1 MRTSKFPDDTIA
13 TIEDFRACNWMAAVI
28 DENLSCMSAQ
38 LSSLAKIALDE
49 GLLSKAKILW
59 LLADASSMLLNPESI
74 NTPFRPMM
82 EMGDRRTAVPDDFA
96 PSDVELF
103 SEIYKEI
110 ELPRLRARI
119 ADLVWLLGRPKNP
132 VHANAA
138 IDAYIATAPE
148 VDDWYTGGREA
159 WTRAVSLAKALKT
172 GAGDRLALIEST
184 LISAFRSAPSNDGY
198 FSLHLA
204 QLLYNYGLARAD
216 YEVITNTL
224 RAIGISAESTGNF
237 QSARDHF
244 EATSKWLQRYGS
256 KSEGLKL
263 ITQVAECWVSEAKAR
278 ISGASPSYV
287 VAASFYENAIQTY
300 RTLPRKE
307 RERLG
312 VDARISE
319 LHTLLTDSG
328 NRSLGEMSQI
338 STPSIDIS
346 ELVDAACKM
355 VRGKPAPDALLAF
368 SELYLGPRVDKLRD
382 AAIISMRE
390 HPLSA
395 LFSSTHVSK
404 DGRVIAKSPGVG
416 LDGST
421 SEDSEAAIWSQSV
434 KNYLLEI
441 SLVVQGQIWPAYE
454 VLAAEHRLT
463 EADFMSMLVRS
474 PIVPKGRERLFA
486 KGLFAGY
493 DRDFTSAI
501 HLLIPQVENMVRYH
515 LKAAGVK
522 TTNLD
527 KDGIENENGLSTLVD
542 LQEMTTIFGINLTFE
557 LKALFCSA
565 FGPNLRNQ
573 VAHGLLEYGECES
586 YPAVYAWWLVLRL
599 TFNAF
604 WNSLHADLNGKNK
617 EQEESS

>member
-1 MRTSKFPDDTIA
+1 M
-13 TIEDFRACNWMAAVI
+13 
-28 DENLSCMSAQ
+28 DE
-38 LSSLAKIALDE
+38 
-49 GLLSKAKILW
+49 
-59 LLADASSMLLNPESI
+59 
-74 NTPFRPMM
+74 
-82 EMGDRRTAVPDDFA
+82 
-96 PSDVELF
+96 
-103 SEIYKEI
+103 
-110 ELPRLRARI
+110 
-119 ADLVWLLGRPKNP
+119 
-132 VHANAA
+132 
-138 IDAYIATAPE
+138 
-148 VDDWYTGGREA
+148 WYAGGREA
-159 WTRAVSLAKALKT
+159 WTRAVSLAKSLKT
-172 GAGDRLALIEST
+172 GAGDRLLLIEST
-184 LISAFRSAPSNDGY
+184 LISAFRSMPISDGY
-198 FSLHLA
+198 FLLDVA
-204 QLLYNYGLARAD
+204 QLLYNYGLARG
-216 YEVITNTL
+216 ECEIITNTL
-224 RAIGISAESTGNF
+224 RATGISAESAGNF
-237 QSARDHF
+237 QLARDLF
-244 EATSKWLQRYGS
+244 EASSKWLQRYGP
-256 KSEGLKL
+256 KSESSKL
-263 ITQVAECWVSEAKAR
+263 IARVAECWVSEAKAR
-278 ISGASPSYV
+278 ASGSSPSYV

-312 VDARISE
+312 VEARISE
-319 LHTLLTDSG
+319 LHTFLIDSG

-346 ELVDAACKM
+346 ELVDASCKS
-355 VRGKPAPDALLAF
+355 VKGKSVPEALLAF
-368 SELYLGPRVDKLRD
+368 SELYSGPRADKLRET
-382 AAIISMRE
+382 AIKSMRE

-416 LDGST
+416 LDGSS
-421 SEDSEAAIWSQSV
+421 SEDGEAAIWSQCV

-441 SLVVQGQIWPAYE
+441 GLVVQGQIWPAYE

-527 KDGIENENGLSTLVD
+527 KDGVENENGLSTLVD
-542 LQEMTTIFGINLTFE
+542 LQEMPTIFGINLTFE

-573 VAHGLLEYGECES
+573 VAHGLLDYGECES
-586 YPAVYAWWLVLRL
+586 YPAVYSWWLVLRL
-599 TFNAF
+599 TFHAF
-604 WNSLHADLNGKNK
+604 WNALHADPTGQNAK
-617 EQEESS
+617 QEEHS